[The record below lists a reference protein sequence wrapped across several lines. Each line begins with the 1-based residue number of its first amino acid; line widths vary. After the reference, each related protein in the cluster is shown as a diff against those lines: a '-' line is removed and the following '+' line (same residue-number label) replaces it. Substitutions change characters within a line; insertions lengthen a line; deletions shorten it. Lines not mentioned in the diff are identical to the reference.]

1 MNHDPVVN
9 KILAEI
15 VCLQDLLLQ
24 LTTLLRVALRN
35 VPEPGPPQPPPA

>member
-9 KILAEI
+9 EILQEI

-24 LTTLLRVALRN
+24 LTTLLRIALRN
-35 VPEPGPPQPPPA
+35 IPDTGPPPPPPA